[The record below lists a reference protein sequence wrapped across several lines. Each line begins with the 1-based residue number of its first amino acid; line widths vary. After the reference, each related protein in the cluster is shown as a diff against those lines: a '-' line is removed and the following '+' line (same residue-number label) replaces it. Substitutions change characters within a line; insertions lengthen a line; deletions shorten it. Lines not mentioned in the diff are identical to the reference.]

1 MDIEGLGKKAVEQLI
16 ARGLVNDIPDF
27 FRLKKDDLARLPG
40 WGKKSAENVIAA
52 IEKARKTTL
61 ARFLGALGIRYV
73 GEVTAELVAN
83 HFKSLEAV
91 MSASKEDLLA
101 VEGIGEQVAVSL
113 IDYFSDPSTRSM
125 IEQLRAEGLKILPPA
140 RGEQLL
146 TGRVFLFTGTLKS
159 MGRNEAKQIVK
170 DLGAQVVSGLSRRVT
185 DLVAGEK
192 AGSKLKKAKERGI
205 SVVSEKEFLE
215 IIGRT

>member
-1 MDIEGLGKKAVEQLI
+1 
-16 ARGLVNDIPDF
+16 
-27 FRLKKDDLARLPG
+27 
-40 WGKKSAENVIAA
+40 
-52 IEKARKTTL
+52 
-61 ARFLGALGIRYV
+61 
-73 GEVTAELVAN
+73 
-83 HFKSLEAV
+83 
-91 MSASKEDLLA
+91 
-101 VEGIGEQVAVSL
+101 
-113 IDYFSDPSTRSM
+113 
-125 IEQLRAEGLKILPPA
+125 LKILPPA